1 MSNWD
6 IARLSIALI
15 LVLILLVI
23 LLTHNMYRA
32 RGVTIELITRTAIF
46 STFAV
51 ILYVVPLFQFA
62 LPIFPTFLEIHLD
75 EIPALIAGFAY
86 GPGVGFMIILIKTI
100 IKIPFSTTL
109 AVGELAD
116 FIYGVVFVVPAAMY
130 YKRHRSFK
138 GCVVASLI
146 GVLFQVVVASFITSW
161 PILDFY
167 MFVMGFTEDQ
177 ILYLCQLVNPNVTSL
192 GFTFL
197 LWVAL
202 PFNLLKDA
210 IVVVLTWLLYKRLHT
225 FIDKRTERKVSTT

>member
-1 MSNWD
+1 F
-6 IARLSIALI
+6 
-15 LVLILLVI
+15 
-23 LLTHNMYRA
+23 T
-32 RGVTIELITRTAIF
+32 
-46 STFAV
+46 
-51 ILYVVPLFQFA
+51 
-62 LPIFPTFLEIHLD
+62 
-75 EIPALIAGFAY
+75 
-86 GPGVGFMIILIKTI
+86 
-100 IKIPFSTTL
+100 TTL

-116 FIYGVVFVVPAAMY
+116 FIYGIVFIVPASMY

-146 GVLFQVVVASFITSW
+146 GMALQLVVASFITSW

-202 PFNLLKDA
+202 PFNALKDV
-210 IVVVLTWLLYKRLHT
+210 IVVALTLLLYKRLHT
-225 FIDKRTERKVSTT
+225 FIDKRTTRKPATT